1 MSDIDIER
9 VLRAAGPRNRPP
21 EEVESRAREHLHKEW
36 LQIVAEE
43 HTRRRRRINFA
54 LAAGL
59 VAAAIGVWLAAPLVT
74 RSGGEAAAT
83 IALVSGEIRAKSGWL
98 GPWRLVGDGE
108 SVTAGETLTTGTAGR
123 VAVTLPG
130 GVSARLDRDT
140 RITFVTAEMVR
151 IESGALYVDAGRAAA
166 SPARLEVVTPHG
178 SLTHLGTQFEVRL
191 LESQVR
197 VRVREGRVEW
207 RNDRGAVASGTAG
220 EQLTI
225 EPDGVVQRGATS
237 RFGESWDW
245 VAAVAPGIDID
256 GHSLAE
262 FLEWAGR
269 ELGRDV
275 IFASAEVRSEATGV
289 VLHGSIAGL
298 TPLRALDVVIATTQL
313 QLQLDDGRI
322 LIGPQESG
330 GGPSVNGSS
339 AEPAT

>member
-9 VLRAAGPRNRPP
+9 VLRAADPRNRPP
-21 EEVESRAREHLHKEW
+21 EDVELSARQHLRNEW
-36 LQIVAEE
+36 LLIVAEE
-43 HTRRRRRINFA
+43 RTRRRWRTSLA

-59 VAAAIGVWLAAPLVT
+59 MAAAIGVWLAAPLLT
-74 RSGGEAAAT
+74 GRGETAAT
-83 IALVSGEIRAKSGWL
+83 IALASGEIRAKSSLL
-98 GPWRLVGDGE
+98 GTWRMVGDGE
-108 SVTAGETLTTGTAGR
+108 SVAAGETLMTGSAGR

-130 GVSARLDRDT
+130 GISARLDHDT
-140 RITFVTAEMVR
+140 RISFLSAER
-151 IESGALYVDAGRAAA
+151 ILIESGALYVDAGRAAA
-166 SPARLEVVTPHG
+166 GPARLEVVTPHG

-207 RNDRGAVASGTAG
+207 RNDGGAIASGTAG

-225 EPDGVVQRGATS
+225 EPDGVVQRGATP

-262 FLEWAGR
+262 FLGWAGR

-275 IFASAEVRSEATGV
+275 VFTSADVRSEASGV

-298 TPLRALDVVIATTQL
+298 TPRRALEVVLATTRL
-313 QLQLDDGRI
+313 QAYLDDGHI
-322 LIGPQESG
+322 VIISQESG
-330 GGPSVNGSS
+330 GEPSVSSGS
-339 AEPAT
+339 ADPAT